1 MKVWISLLALVLG
14 LSFVSPTMAAKGKKG
29 LRGQVTSFSGDEK
42 KGSLA
47 VTSGGKKNAQDVTVE
62 TDDKTTVSI
71 DGNPA
76 KVTDLKA
83 GLYVMISPAEGT
95 AATIT
100 ATTSKPQR
108 KKATD
113 SSSSSSTSDTT
124 KKDDAG
130 KSSDSTKTGDN
141 K

>member
-1 MKVWISLLALVLG
+1 MKLWISLLALVLG
-14 LSFVSPTMAAKGKKG
+14 LSFVTPTMAAKGGKKG

-42 KGSLA
+42 KGSL
-47 VTSGGKKNAQDVTVE
+47 VVSSGPKKSAQDVTVE
-62 TDDKTTVSI
+62 TDDKTTVTL

-83 GLYVMISPAEGT
+83 GLYVMVSPAEGT

-100 ATTSKPQR
+100 ATTTKPQR
-108 KKATD
+108 KKPAD
-113 SSSSSSTSDTT
+113 SSSSSDT

-130 KSSDSTKTGDN
+130 KTSDSSSKTGDS